1 MKVVLNSHPKL
12 GKKKK
17 KRNPVLYLCI
27 QYNTKQMW
35 SPFLCCKFLMLM
47 LVITNCES

>member
-17 KRNPVLYLCI
+17 KKSCTVSVYTV
-27 QYNTKQMW
+27 QY
-35 SPFLCCKFLMLM
+35 
-47 LVITNCES
+47 

>member
-17 KRNPVLYLCI
+17 KEILYCICVYSTILSRCGVLFYAA
-27 QYNTKQMW
+27 N
-35 SPFLCCKFLMLM
+35 F
-47 LVITNCES
+47 

>member
-17 KRNPVLYLCI
+17 KKKSCTVSVYTV
-27 QYNTKQMW
+27 QY
-35 SPFLCCKFLMLM
+35 
-47 LVITNCES
+47 